1 MTRRSGGSLALHF
14 FPWFICKKSW
24 NLSLIGVWVNWCTVN
39 MFRRIWWHNWNTF
52 QELFAKEWR
61 IIGGPLP
68 YISAGFFRLCPLC
81 AGFFVDS
88 RSSSSANANPSS
100 RLSDSGIFTIRFGMA
115 HHTHTPF
122 KRIKWPLTKLHPIK
136 RNKRRH
142 FVDRFVIPFHMMW
155 LILL

>member
-1 MTRRSGGSLALHF
+1 MTRRPGSSLALDF
-14 FPWFICKKSW
+14 FPRLICKKSW
-24 NLSLIGVWVNWCTVN
+24 NLSDIDIRVNWCTVN

-100 RLSDSGIFTIRFGMA
+100 RLSDSGIFTILFSMA
-115 HHTHTPF
+115 HHTHTF
-122 KRIKWPLTKLHPIK
+122 QKDQVTFNKIAH
-136 RNKRRH
+136 NKRKH
-142 FVDRFVIPFHMMW
+142 FVDKFVIAFHMMRTSE
-155 LILL
+155 